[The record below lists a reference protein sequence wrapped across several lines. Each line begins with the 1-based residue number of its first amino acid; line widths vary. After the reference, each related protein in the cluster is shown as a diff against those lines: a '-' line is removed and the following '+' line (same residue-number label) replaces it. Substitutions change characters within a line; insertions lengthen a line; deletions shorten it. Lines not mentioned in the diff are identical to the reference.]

1 MDFHENNILTNL
13 SIVLSRGVKSPEQ
26 LNVEKCLLRNDLFD
40 FDSEYIQVLH
50 RELIQEMTVNWET
63 IKRLFE
69 FVRDSII
76 YDFAPKIEGSTDWQ
90 ASTILRSKRGF
101 CHQKAIVLAS
111 LFRSVGIPSALV
123 FQTIIDHVL
132 LDTRYRDMIPD
143 GRLRMHALVAIYFE
157 KKWYRLDAT
166 LDSELCI
173 KKGYRIMKVIPGN
186 ETLLPET
193 TRDGKHHFTIE
204 KQLGFFDSYPVE
216 LLHALVKHKANWD
229 RWRKFVKR
237 EQITM

>member
-1 MDFHENNILTNL
+1 MDFHKNNILTNL
-13 SIVLSRGVKSPEQ
+13 SMMLSGRVKSPKQ
-26 LNVEKCLLRNDLFD
+26 LSVDKCLLRDDIFD
-40 FDSEYIQVLH
+40 FDSENILVLV
-50 RELIQEMTVNWET
+50 RELIQEMTVEWET
-63 IKRLFE
+63 VKRLYE

-76 YDFAPKIEGSTDWQ
+76 YDFAPKIEDFSDWQ
-90 ASTILRSKRGF
+90 ASTILRTKRGF
-101 CHQKAIVLAS
+101 CHQKAILLAT

-143 GRLRMHALVAIYFE
+143 GRLPMHALVAIYFE

-173 KKGYRIMKVIPGN
+173 KKGYKIMKVIPGN

-193 TRDGKHHFTIE
+193 TQDCKPHFTIE

-216 LLHALVKHKANWD
+216 LLHTLLKHKANWD